1 MTEQPSTDPLPLLS
15 DHLAYHVAGIGAG
28 VVAVHGRH
36 GPPFSG
42 FVWRHGAIVTAEEA
56 LEADEDITITVPD
69 GRRIGATLAG
79 RDPTTD
85 VAVLRVSD
93 SEDLAP
99 LVTSTGSDLGAG
111 HLALAVG
118 RRPEG
123 AIAHVGAVSV
133 AGGPW
138 RSMRGGRAGLP
149 GRLAER
155 LYRGN

>member
-1 MTEQPSTDPLPLLS
+1 MTEQPSRDPLPLLS
-15 DHLAYHVAGIGAG
+15 DDLARHVAAIGAG

-42 FVWRHGAIVTAEEA
+42 FVWRRGVIVTAEEA

-85 VAVLRVSD
+85 VAVLRVTD

-99 LVTSTGSDLGAG
+99 LVARTRSDLRAG
-111 HLALAVG
+111 PLGPAVG
-118 RRPEG
+118 RR
-123 AIAHVGAVSV
+123 A
-133 AGGPW
+133 AGGVAP
-138 RSMRGGRAGLP
+138 GGGGP
-149 GRLAER
+149 VG
-155 LYRGN
+155 

>member
-15 DHLAYHVAGIGAG
+15 DHLAGHVAAIGAG

-42 FVWRHGAIVTAEEA
+42 FVWRRGAIVTAEEA

-85 VAVLRVSD
+85 VAVLRVTD
-93 SEDLAP
+93 SEDLAC
-99 LVTSTGSDLGAG
+99 
-111 HLALAVG
+111 
-118 RRPEG
+118 
-123 AIAHVGAVSV
+123 IAHHRE
-133 AGGPW
+133 P
-138 RSMRGGRAGLP
+138 RP
-149 GRLAER
+149 LAP
-155 LYRGN
+155 